1 MRGLAAV
8 RTPTRIPA
16 RLVAALTALVMVLTA
31 CGTGPGQ
38 LNTAVIVDGHAISV
52 DEVQGILSKIVRE
65 QPAAKALAKEHKL
78 DLVSREIVSQ
88 LVVHELLTQAAKD
101 EGLRIDPEQLNKELA
116 KNPLAE
122 EIPTDG
128 SVPPEAL
135 ASQLVYRGRDLRD
148 YVSDQLLLT
157 KLADRYFGKLSATYR
172 LVPVEKADDAKALAE
187 RVVADPRS
195 APAEF
200 TKAAGPNAGM
210 PDPTT
215 GQVSDPAQPNQSV
228 GAEAFLLAA
237 PNNSV
242 LVLPAGQGEQGGGGF
257 QVVQVLSHEV
267 SDKPQQGGQDV
278 DPSQMPTLGRFLLRP
293 YALDGE
299 LTLNPRY
306 GVWNALMMNVVPKAE
321 AEVSGLV
328 LTPGST
334 ASEQ

>member
-1 MRGLAAV
+1 M

-16 RLVAALTALVMVLTA
+16 RLVAALTVSVMALTA
-31 CGTGPGQ
+31 CSTGPGQ
-38 LNTAVIVDGHAISV
+38 HNTAVIVDGHAISV
-52 DEVQGILSKIVRE
+52 DEVQGILSKIVRD
-65 QPAAKALAKEHKL
+65 QPAAKPLAKEHKL

-88 LVVHELLTQAAKD
+88 LVVHELVTKAAKR
-101 EGLRIDPEQLNKELA
+101 EGLRVDPEQLNKEVA
-116 KNPLAE
+116 KDPLAQ

-157 KLADRYFGKLSATYR
+157 KLADKYFGKLITDYR
-172 LVPVEKADDAKALAE
+172 LVPVEKADEAAALAE
-187 RVVADPRS
+187 RVAADPRS

-200 TKAAGPNAGM
+200 TKAAGPNAGQ
-210 PDPTT
+210 PDPQT
-215 GQVSDPAQPNQSV
+215 GQVSDPAQPNQAT
-228 GAEAFLLAA
+228 GADAFLLSA
-237 PNNSV
+237 PDNSV

-267 SDKPQQGGQDV
+267 SDTPQQAGDI
-278 DPSQMPTLGRFLLRP
+278 DPSQLPTLGRFLLRS
-293 YALDGE
+293 YAFDGE

-321 AEVSGLV
+321 AEVSGMV

-334 ASEQ
+334 PSEQ